1 MIIGVA
7 ATAITFIAL
16 ILSITAYYLHYRY
29 SEASLLSLARTS
41 FYVSVGLIFFQAGL
55 LMWGI
60 LNHHFEWIYVQSYS
74 SRDLP
79 LYYLIS
85 TFWAGQEGTFLLWSM
100 LGSIYG
106 IVLIRNRIKDEALV
120 MSFMLLV
127 QAFIMMILVKRNPFS
142 FVWEINPARYAPGVI
157 PVDGNGLN
165 PLLQD
170 PWMTIHPPILFSGYS
185 STMILFAFAMAALVK
200 KNYNDWVK
208 DVFPY
213 ALFVGLA
220 LGTGIILG
228 GYWAYTTLGWGG
240 YWAWDPVENSSFI
253 PWIVTLALI
262 HGLIVQRRQGGLKK
276 TNIALALIAFILVL
290 YGSFLTRSG
299 VLTDF
304 SVHSFGESELSVYIL
319 AFVLF
324 FTMLGVLFF
333 LFRVNE
339 VKGEKVQT
347 ALFTRETFILFGII
361 LFLVLA
367 TFTLLGTSSP
377 IISGIFGKA
386 SNVSVD
392 YYNAIAGP
400 IAIILALLISLGPV
414 LRWKSNSPDKIKG
427 LFLHVIMSLSAGVII
442 FLLGMRDIIPLLISI
457 CATFVIFVNG
467 EIVYRMIRRKNYSFG
482 GYLAHVGIG
491 FMLIGIITS
500 SVYDKSEKITLPR
513 DTDVK
518 IMGYDLRYDGKQ
530 PSADGKDKVKIA
542 VNNSTT
548 FAKFYWSAYSRAY
561 MVAPSVNNKFFHD
574 LYISPI
580 QIIPADKSMPNLTEL
595 VLKKSESQTFENMNF
610 FFAGYDM
617 NSHGMSNGNIHV
629 AAIIDVKDIYGKE
642 LGTIKPALEIIGND
656 SQAHP
661 AILPDTD
668 RKVFIKGINV
678 EDGSIALGITGD
690 AVNASGTGKEML
702 AVEVTIKPLINILW
716 LGTFL
721 MVFGFITASVDY
733 ARSRRRA

>member
-1 MIIGVA
+1 MKKK
-7 ATAITFIAL
+7 
-16 ILSITAYYLHYRY
+16 
-29 SEASLLSLARTS
+29 
-41 FYVSVGLIFFQAGL
+41 
-55 LMWGI
+55 
-60 LNHHFEWIYVQSYS
+60 N
-74 SRDLP
+74 
-79 LYYLIS
+79 
-85 TFWAGQEGTFLLWSM
+85 
-100 LGSIYG
+100 
-106 IVLIRNRIKDEALV
+106 N
-120 MSFMLLV
+120 
-127 QAFIMMILVKRNPFS
+127 ILV
-142 FVWEINPARYAPGVI
+142 II
-157 PVDGNGLN
+157 III
-165 PLLQD
+165 
-170 PWMTIHPPILFSGYS
+170 TILTPSLVSA
-185 STMILFAFAMAALVK
+185 TTLVK

-213 ALFVGLA
+213 ALFIGLA

-542 VNNSTT
+542 VNNNTT

-610 FFAGYDM
+610 FFTGYDM